1 MINFL
6 QLIPYCGTLVC
17 IADSRYNRRTQ
28 RLPQAAVLRGRK
40 RSMARIVFIG
50 AGSVEPPKNVLSD
63 IPIFPEPADSTPVLY
78 GIAAR
83 GDLLSEGGR

>member
-1 MINFL
+1 
-6 QLIPYCGTLVC
+6 
-17 IADSRYNRRTQ
+17 
-28 RLPQAAVLRGRK
+28 
-40 RSMARIVFIG
+40 MARIVFIG